1 MLAALWE
8 VIVVWQSSLFSCLH
22 WKCKFNFHSAFVR
35 QRSRLRNVFTVEFEN
50 ACGKIFCEELDNT
63 DRKIAGQIG
72 RRAGAGSFF
81 HGNLL
86 HTRRLTF
93 QRLQK
98 RHPASS
104 SVTFRMV
111 SSVSD

>member
-1 MLAALWE
+1 M
-8 VIVVWQSSLFSCLH
+8 VWQSSLSSCLH
-22 WKCKFNFHSAFVR
+22 WKCKCSFHSVFVR
-35 QRSRLRNVFTVEFEN
+35 QRSGLRNVFMVEFEN
-50 ACGKIFCEELDNT
+50 ACGKIFCGMLGNT
-63 DRKIAGQIG
+63 DRKTVEQIG

-81 HGNLL
+81 HVNLL